1 MHSWASHDRLMHDP
15 TALQEVQ
22 KDLSHLSQGQTS
34 MLGSSPSSNAWHRL
48 QVILCAGLALVSR
61 ILHISCHTVWRIRGG
76 LPAGEAAAVRRTTTL
91 TRRVLEDSRRKL
103 VAAQH

>member
-1 MHSWASHDRLMHDP
+1 VHSWASHDRLMHDP

-61 ILHISCHTVWRIRGG
+61 ILQNIMSHR
-76 LPAGEAAAVRRTTTL
+76 
-91 TRRVLEDSRRKL
+91 LEDSRRPPRRGGRRRS
-103 VAAQH
+103 